1 MISWYQLSRLMG
13 GIAFL
18 LSSAWLC
25 AERKEEGPHAAEW
38 HVKEDS
44 DEASWNDG
52 VEAEEEGLDLCI
64 PKIWLS

>member
-1 MISWYQLSRLMG
+1 M
-13 GIAFL
+13 
-18 LSSAWLC
+18 SSDSCEKCFQKGQTC

-52 VEAEEEGLDLCI
+52 VEVEEEGLDLCI